1 MTKFY
6 DIITREAEMFDGS
19 PEMCE
24 KYGIMRLESKISSH
38 YTRIVY
44 AIDGWQPAI
53 GDYLEKNSVA
63 VSAIPL
69 RLRDNELPVVPSC
82 VDRYIRDRKNKGW
95 DLSSILSTD
104 IADCENERESNMD
117 DGTYEWLCQ
126 QGFDLFA
133 IAWLI
138 GYSVADND
146 DECFV

>member
-24 KYGIMRLESKISSH
+24 KYGIIRLESKISNH

-44 AIDGWQPAI
+44 ACDGWQPAI

-82 VDRYIRDRKNKGW
+82 VDRYIRDHKAQNW
-95 DLSSILSTD
+95 TLEDALND
-104 IADCENERESNMD
+104 AEDMCVPDMD
-117 DGTYEWLCQ
+117 RQTFKWFYQ
-126 QGFDLFA
+126 QGLDKFA

-146 DECFV
+146 DECFA